1 MAKFCAKCGS
11 ELKEGTKFCTKCG
24 NPVQENAEMN
34 QQSKER
40 PVMPVI
46 TGTVNNGK
54 KLNFK
59 AMKSIAMI
67 AIPVILIVA
76 IFLGI
81 SGSKGYE
88 KPIKYLEEGVNERD
102 LNTLMKAFPKDLEA
116 VANTLAKGADDLIS
130 SDFITESLMD
140 NLFDIEGEIDL
151 EIIGKE
157 KLDKKEILSVLS
169 DEYDIPPMQLKDVK
183 EAYILDVDATIKFEG
198 EEDSDDMQIPVVKQ
212 DGKWI
217 IPIPSMF

>member
-102 LNTLMKAFPKDLEA
+102 LNTLMKAFSEDLEA